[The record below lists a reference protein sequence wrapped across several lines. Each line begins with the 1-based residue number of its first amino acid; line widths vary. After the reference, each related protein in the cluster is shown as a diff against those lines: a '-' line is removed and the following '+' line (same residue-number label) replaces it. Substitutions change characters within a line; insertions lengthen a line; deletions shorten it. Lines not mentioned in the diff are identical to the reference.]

1 MLCLND
7 IICYVRK
14 FANRFMEDNNMIIT
28 FDKLPVN
35 LEELKAMPQATLSE
49 PEYGAALFV
58 AVMMHYSVNKDETF
72 EMLDFLNGPYE
83 VTEFQKQFI
92 ADRMAEGDHV
102 VRSFFNGTSPDNDY
116 TPSMPYT
123 IETERGF
130 DQEIDGRMRILIASS
145 GADTKRFVTMRH
157 KPSTNQ
163 WFLEDQMLLSQI
175 RTPKS
180 QDPWA

>member
-1 MLCLND
+1 
-7 IICYVRK
+7 
-14 FANRFMEDNNMIIT
+14 MEDFNMTIT
-28 FDKLPVN
+28 FNALPKN
-35 LEELKAMPQATLSE
+35 LTELQALPIASLNE

-58 AVMMHYSVNKDETF
+58 AAMMHYSENKEETF

-92 ADRMAEGDHV
+92 ADRMADGDHV

-130 DQEIDGRMRILIASS
+130 DQEVDGRMRILLTSS
-145 GADTKRFVTMRH
+145 GADSKRFITMRH

-163 WFLEDQMLLSQI
+163 WFVEEQMILGMI

-180 QDPWA
+180 ADPWA

>member
-1 MLCLND
+1 MT
-7 IICYVRK
+7 
-14 FANRFMEDNNMIIT
+14 IT
-28 FDKLPVN
+28 FDQLPKN
-35 LEELKAMPQATLSE
+35 LSELQALPIASLNE

-58 AVMMHYSVNKDETF
+58 AAMMHYSENKEETF

-92 ADRMAEGDHV
+92 ADRMADGDHV

-130 DQEIDGRMRILIASS
+130 AQEVDGRMRILLTSS
-145 GADTKRFVTMRH
+145 GADSKRFITMRH

-163 WFLEDQMLLSQI
+163 WFVEEQMILGMI

-180 QDPWA
+180 ADPWA